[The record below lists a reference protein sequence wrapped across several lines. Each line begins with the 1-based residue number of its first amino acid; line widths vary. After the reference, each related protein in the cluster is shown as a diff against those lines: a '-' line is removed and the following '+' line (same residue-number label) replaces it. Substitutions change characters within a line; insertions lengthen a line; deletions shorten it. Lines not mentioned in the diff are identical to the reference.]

1 MRPRVSAGL
10 AVVSGLALWAA
21 GAPAFAQQQDRE
33 VKGLLEYRKG
43 DVVIVDGQRVRLT
56 AATRIKVKGAPA
68 GREVPLGYEV
78 KAKGVLGRDGALE
91 AKQLE
96 AKPNPRAAKERE
108 LIDKCTR
115 IEEIYVEAGHA
126 LRPRDG
132 RVETLGALSTSG
144 PEYDRSR
151 KILDRLLPP
160 YVAPADVR
168 LYVVDNREWNAF
180 AMANF
185 AIFVHSGL
193 LADMD
198 DDEVAIVLGH
208 ELAHATLE
216 HTRRN
221 MKKGRWARL
230 TAGIAA
236 VGGGV
241 LAIATGDD
249 LLADMGGDA
258 IRGIGSLGASAMSNG
273 FSRGF
278 EDEADRVGV
287 RYAFEGGYKA
297 ERAPALWRRFGEK
310 YKDASGVSTFLY
322 GSHTQSQDRARN
334 MEGEVRK
341 NYQPGIDTPSRA
353 PAPEPAPVATP
364 EPTPEPA
371 PAPAAK
377 PSRSKPKPKPR
388 R

>member
-1 MRPRVSAGL
+1 MRRRVSFGL
-10 AVVSGLALWAA
+10 VVVSGLVLWAA
-21 GAPAFAQQQDRE
+21 GAPAFAQQGRE
-33 VKGLLEYRKG
+33 VKGLVEYRKG

-56 AATRIKVKGAPA
+56 AATKIKVKGAPA
-68 GREVPLGYEV
+68 GQAVPLGYEV
-78 KAKGVLGRDGALE
+78 KANGIPGRDGALT
-91 AKQLE
+91 ARQLE
-96 AKPNPRAAKERE
+96 AKPNPRDAKELE
-108 LIDKCTR
+108 LIDRCKK
-115 IEEIYVEAGHA
+115 IEEIYVEAGYA

-144 PEYDRSR
+144 PLYDRSR

-160 YVAPADVR
+160 YLAPADVR
-168 LYVVDNREWNAF
+168 LYVVDNRDWNAF

-193 LADMD
+193 LADMN

-221 MKKGRWARL
+221 MSKGRWGRIA
-230 TAGIAA
+230 AGITA
-236 VGGGV
+236 VGGSV

-258 IRGIGSLGASAMSNG
+258 IRSIGSLGASALTNG

-297 ERAPALWRRFGEK
+297 EQAPALWRRFGEK
-310 YKDASGVSTFLY
+310 YQDGSGVGTFLF
-322 GSHTQSQDRARN
+322 GSHSQSKDRARN
-334 MEGEVRK
+334 MEAEVRK
-341 NYQPGIDTPSRA
+341 NYQPGTDTPSRV
-353 PAPEPAPVATP
+353 APEP
-364 EPTPEPA
+364 EPTPQPTPTPTPTPA
-371 PAPAAK
+371 SK
-377 PSRSKPKPKPR
+377 PSKPKSKPR
-388 R
+388 P